1 MRQKEGHAMRRLSD
15 VQTVL
20 RRLRKKYR
28 TYLDKGDMESAK
40 RTKYLIHAYEW
51 VLEIQANPSPVER
64 DQRIL
69 RKEKDTPFA

>member
-1 MRQKEGHAMRRLSD
+1 MRRLSD
-15 VQTVL
+15 VQAVL

-64 DQRIL
+64 D
-69 RKEKDTPFA
+69 